1 MVSIIICTKQGRIPE
16 SLKSSIKDTIGV
28 PYELVIIDNSKN
40 EYSIFEAYNEGIK
53 KASYN
58 LLCFMHEDIWY
69 HSQDWGKSIVAHLS
83 IPEVGL
89 IGLAGA
95 YYLLSLPSTWFKAKP
110 CVMNLIQTSYKHYS
124 IKEDT
129 DVICVDG
136 FWFCSRKDV
145 FRQVAFDE
153 KNFRGFHFYDLDISM
168 QIHEKGYSIL
178 VISDITVEHFSGG
191 SLNRQWLDSAYIF
204 YYKWKKQ
211 LPASLNILPKKKL
224 FVNTKAFRDLLY
236 VHKKNNC
243 PVTKETL
250 KIGWHTLKF
259 NVLTA
264 CLLFY
269 IKRSASAIKKKFSF

>member
-1 MVSIIICTKQGRIPE
+1 MVSIIICAKQGNISE
-16 SLKSSIKDTIGV
+16 SLKSNIKDTIGI

-40 EYSIFEAYNEGIK
+40 EYSIFKAYNEGVK
-53 KASYN
+53 KASYD

-69 HSQDWGKSIVAHLS
+69 HSQDWGKRIVAHLS
-83 IPEVGL
+83 LSKVGL

-110 CVMNLIQTSYKHYS
+110 YVKNLIQTSYKHYS
-124 IKEDT
+124 IMEDK

-153 KNFRGFHFYDLDISM
+153 KIFHGFHFYDLDISM
-168 QIHEKGYSIL
+168 QIHEKGYSIR

-204 YYKWKKQ
+204 YYKWEKQ
-211 LPASLNILPKKKL
+211 LPASLDVSPKKKL
-224 FVNTKAFRDLLY
+224 LVNTKAFRDLLY
-236 VHKKNNC
+236 VHKENNC
-243 PVTKETL
+243 PVTKETWR
-250 KIGWHTLKF
+250 IGWHTLKF

-264 CLLFY
+264 YLLY
-269 IKRSASAIKKKFSF
+269 YVKRLIH